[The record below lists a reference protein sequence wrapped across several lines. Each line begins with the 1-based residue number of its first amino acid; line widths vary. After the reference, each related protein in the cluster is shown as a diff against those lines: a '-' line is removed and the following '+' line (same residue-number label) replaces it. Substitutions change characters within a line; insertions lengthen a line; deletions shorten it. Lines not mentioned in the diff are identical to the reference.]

1 MTENEMKTIDVSK
14 VESQR
19 LLKMKWIF
27 DYWKRTKNSSK
38 LEQFSDTIELVEKEL
53 KRRYL

>member
-1 MTENEMKTIDVSK
+1 MTEHEMKTIDVNR

-27 DYWKRTKNSSK
+27 DYWQRTNNVCK
-38 LEQFSDTIELVEKEL
+38 LNQFSDTIESVEKEL
-53 KRRYL
+53 ERRHL

>member
-1 MTENEMKTIDVSK
+1 MTEHEMKMIDVSK

-27 DYWKRTKNSSK
+27 DYWKRTENHSK
-38 LEQFSDTIELVEKEL
+38 LEQFSDTIESVEKEL
-53 KRRYL
+53 KRRHL

>member
-1 MTENEMKTIDVSK
+1 MTEHEMKTIDVSK

-27 DYWKRTKNSSK
+27 GYWQRTNNVCK
-38 LEQFSDTIELVEKEL
+38 LNQFSDTIESVEKEL
-53 KRRYL
+53 ERRHL